1 MALIVTFLG
10 LFAAMVFTPETP
22 AGRFLHRA
30 LVALPAKHLA
40 AISRGKAIVAVSVVA
55 AIAGAF
61 WLIDEELALVMML
74 MAPEALA
81 YIAMFEIGTLV
92 DVFLTVTVVATTVR
106 FQQVIAL
113 LRGLRPRARNTRA
126 RRPER
131 LTPSNDD
138 EDGAGYA
145 LAA

>member
-10 LFAAMVFTPETP
+10 LLAAMVFAAETP

-30 LVALPAKHLA
+30 LVELPARGLAHVSRGSILVAVGIVATLA
-40 AISRGKAIVAVSVVA
+40 AV
-55 AIAGAF
+55 F
-61 WLIDEELALVMML
+61 WLIDEELALVMTL

-92 DVFLTVTVVATTVR
+92 ETLLAVTFVATTVR
-106 FQQVIAL
+106 FRQTVTL
-113 LRGLRPRARNTRA
+113 LRGRKPRARTPRTR
-126 RRPER
+126 REQRPA
-131 LTPSNDD
+131 PSNDD
-138 EDGAGYA
+138 EEGAVR